1 MCEHVICC
9 RSRNAL
15 LTLRSRIR
23 INLASPNQAVVEG
36 IVYTA
41 DPITNLLV
49 LNTSTTS
56 STQITSSS
64 LAAPSGSYR
73 IIPIASISSFQLLS
87 LAPQASE
94 VTNSPALNTIDTN
107 AVQARLHKNIIA
119 QQAAQA
125 RVGPK
130 GTTPTDQALFDAL
143 SRTLSAAWTANG
155 MLISDTYLIEKP
167 YGPVNVRILDGRHG
181 DLERMKRVIE
191 MEKSKV
197 QLKMSKG
204 LLDGKISAESTP
216 SKGVTPAAI
225 KKGG

>member
-1 MCEHVICC
+1 M
-9 RSRNAL
+9 
-15 LTLRSRIR
+15 LTLRSSIR
-23 INLASPNQAVVEG
+23 INLASPSQSTVEG
-36 IVYTA
+36 TVYTA

-49 LNTSTTS
+49 LNTNTTS
-56 STQITSSS
+56 STPITSSS
-64 LAAPSGSYR
+64 LAAPAGTYR

-87 LAPQASE
+87 LAPQPSE
-94 VTNSPALNTIDTN
+94 TPVNNAALNTIDTN
-107 AVQARLHKNIIA
+107 AVQSRLQKNIQA

-143 SRTLSAAWTANG
+143 ARTLRATWSGNS
-155 MLISDTYLIEKP
+155 MLVSDTYLIEKP
-167 YGPVNVRILDGRHG
+167 YGPANVRIIDGRHG

-197 QLKMSKG
+197 QLKLSKG

-216 SKGVTPAAI
+216 TKGASPAVM